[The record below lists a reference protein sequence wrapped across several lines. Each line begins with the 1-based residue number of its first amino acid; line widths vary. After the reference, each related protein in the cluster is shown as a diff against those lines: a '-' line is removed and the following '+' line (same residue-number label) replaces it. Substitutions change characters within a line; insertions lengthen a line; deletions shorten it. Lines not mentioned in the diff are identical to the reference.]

1 MPARPST
8 LITLGELARRGAK
21 LSLWCQMCGRHRVM
35 HVALLIAR
43 LGRDMTLDQVAGRL
57 TCSACGSH
65 RIDTRPYRTGLGVV
79 AGHGRQ
85 GGKPG

>member
-1 MPARPST
+1 MPARSST
-8 LITLGELARRGAK
+8 SITLGELARRGAK

-43 LGRDMTLDQVAGRL
+43 LGRDTALDQVGRQL

-65 RIDTRPYRTGLGVV
+65 RIDTRPYYQGLGVV
-79 AGHGRQ
+79 AGHGGRRQ
-85 GGKPG
+85 KT